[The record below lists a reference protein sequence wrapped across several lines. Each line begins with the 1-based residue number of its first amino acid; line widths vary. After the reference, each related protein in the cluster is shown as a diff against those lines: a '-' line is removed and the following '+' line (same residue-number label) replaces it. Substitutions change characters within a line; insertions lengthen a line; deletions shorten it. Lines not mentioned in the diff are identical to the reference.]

1 MDKTT
6 LFILILWSI
15 QALRQ
20 TLIWAYWLQAK
31 EYRLDRFRV
40 LLDSKEGLKN
50 LEIKTIIFKFAAL
63 FAALFYGLNLP
74 AILLFIWL
82 NIKFANEIV
91 TRTVRKP
98 VLTLRIAEILGTSF
112 AGIALTLWLNN
123 QSGIITSRLALGE
136 VLLLALPFVGIA
148 WTTPLVERSKKE
160 VIQKATAR
168 LNRIKPVVVGITGSY
183 GKSTTKELIAHI
195 LSHKYKVEKTEKNL
209 NTDWGVA
216 RKATS
221 LALDTEVFVVEMG
234 AYKKGETKSIAEV
247 VKPRIGIITGIEPQH
262 LSLFGSMENIKS
274 AKYELIKSLPQD
286 GIAIFNVTNPA
297 CRELAER
304 AKSEGRKV
312 YTYAVDSKEEADLT
326 AKIRKEKTESVTF
339 KLKIDKKE
347 MEITAPI
354 KGKHFVENILA
365 GILVARELK
374 IDWKQ
379 IREAVKNIDKVG
391 KTLSVYKKGA
401 ATVIDDSY
409 NATPAAFSSALDY
422 LSLYKEKT
430 KILITSGIIELGE
443 RSDEIHREVGRHAG
457 KIADEIVLTNSDFE
471 KSFKEGLGENT
482 NKLRIVKGEELV
494 EMLKYYLLQDC
505 AILVEGRLPARVAN
519 LLKEEK

>member
-20 TLIWAYWLQAK
+20 TLIWAYWLQVK
-31 EYRLDRFRV
+31 EYRLDRSKI
-40 LLDSKEGLKN
+40 LLESKEGLKN
-50 LEIKTIIFKFAAL
+50 LEIEAIIFKFTAL
-63 FAALFYGLNLP
+63 FIALFIGFDLP
-74 AILLFIWL
+74 IILLFVWL
-82 NIKFANEIV
+82 NIKFTNELV

-98 VLTLRIAEILGTSF
+98 AFTLRMGEILVTSLVGMAF
-112 AGIALTLWLNN
+112 ILMLSS
-123 QSGIITSRLALGE
+123 QSGILASTLVLGE
-136 VLLLALPFVGIA
+136 SLLLILPFVGIA
-148 WTTPLVERSKKE
+148 WTTPLIRRSKNK
-160 VIQKATAR
+160 VIENAKSR
-168 LNRIKPVVVGITGSY
+168 LGRIKPNVVGITGSY
-183 GKSTTKELIAHI
+183 GKSTTKEFTSHI
-195 LSHKYKVEKTEKNL
+195 LSFKYRTEKTEKNL

-216 RKATS
+216 RKAAS
-221 LALDTEVFVVEMG
+221 LRPDTQVFVVEMG
-234 AYKKGETKSIAEV
+234 AYKKGEIKLIAEI

-274 AKYELIKSLPQD
+274 AKYELIESLPQD

-304 AKSEGRKV
+304 ARSEGRKI
-312 YTYAVDSKEEADLT
+312 YTYAVDSKEEADLR
-326 AKIRKEKTESVTF
+326 ARIRKEKTESVTF
-339 KLKIDKKE
+339 RLKIGKKE

-374 IDWKQ
+374 IDWEQ

-391 KTLSVYKKGA
+391 KTLSVYKKEA
-401 ATVIDDSY
+401 ATIIDDSY

-422 LSLYKEKT
+422 LSLYRKT
-430 KILITSGIIELGE
+430 KILVTSGIIELGE

-471 KSFKEGLGENT
+471 KSFQEGLGENT
-482 NKLRIVKGEELV
+482 NKLRVIMGEKLV
-494 EMLKYYLLQDC
+494 DMLRYYLSKDC
-505 AILVEGRLPARVAN
+505 VILVEGRMPARVAN